1 MRTRHALIAVA
12 VTGLLTGAAMAQ
24 GWPDVFDPFQLLTL
38 NLEMDNADWQT
49 IQNDESLSIEVPA
62 DFWADGEEPI
72 LISVRRKSAD
82 PLTEGQGYIKVSLK
96 LDINEYVTGQ
106 DWHDLKK
113 LSLENGDD
121 EDVVSEGLAWQIER
135 LASGTQGYGYS
146 AGYTAW
152 VRLVINGVYTGVYV
166 NVEQRDKRFLENRGL
181 YTEGET
187 WLYKVSDVGQQ
198 ELKVGGPEDSPT
210 VEALCYLPFDPD
222 ETCPPPDL
230 AEDVPLYV
238 NMPGIL
244 TLMASD
250 AFQANGDALLSKG
263 KNFYFADFLDGT
275 TRMYFPW
282 DRDSSLSGGGVNDG
296 VYGEDSPGQGSP
308 YPALLD
314 VPEFRAQYNELFNDL
329 ICGPWSVESLVAVL
343 DAVEPVLTEAL
354 EADPNAIPDNGTVA
368 EQFDSLR
375 GWVADR
381 VAVVSGA
388 LEDFE
393 PCSSIYV
400 TLNELMADNFSTI
413 EDPDEP
419 GEFPD
424 WFEIYNPNAEE
435 VDLGG
440 VYITDDLANPT
451 KYQIPSGLTIA
462 AGEHLIFWAD
472 DDGTQGPTHTNF
484 QLAANGEEL
493 ALFDPDGVTEID
505 SIVFGP
511 QIPDVS
517 FGRYPDGLGSWDFM
531 ATPTPGATNAA
542 HNSPPS
548 IVDTMHTPA
557 APTNQDEVWVTA
569 GVTDT
574 DGTITDVTL
583 TYDAGSGS
591 VEVTMVDD
599 GAHQDG
605 AAGDDVY
612 GAQIP
617 AQPQDTLV
625 NYYLTATDDLGAV
638 SMDPLGAPGVT
649 HSYVVDYLPPM
660 LFINEFM
667 ASNTAAYE
675 DPENPGDFDDWIEIY
690 NGEAFDVDLGGR
702 YMTDDLALP
711 TKWQVPEGV
720 SVPAGGY
727 LIIWADDEPLQGD
740 THATFKLNS
749 GGEQIGLFDTDANG
763 NLAIDTLTFT
773 AQTTDISEGRFPD
786 GADCFTLFAGGT
798 PGASNVDPI
807 DPQDCSCETSDSD
820 GDGVSDCDDVCPG
833 GDDTIDEDMDGTPDD
848 CDGCPSDPNKTD
860 PGQCGCGVS
869 DDDTDNDGV
878 ADCNDVCPGGD
889 DTLDADMDG
898 TPDACDGC
906 PDDPN
911 KTDPGQ
917 CGCGV
922 SDDDSDSDGTADCND
937 GCPEDPNKT
946 DPGQCGCG
954 IADDDADNDGVAD
967 CNDLCPETPKGEP
980 VDEEGCENQPCDG
993 DANGDGTVDPLD
1005 AGFVLARFGCPVGT
1019 GDANCDIADQNDD
1032 GSVDPLDAGYVLARF
1047 GPCE

>member
-12 VTGLLTGAAMAQ
+12 VTGMLTGAATAQ

-38 NLEMDNADWQT
+38 NLEMDDADWQT
-49 IQNDESLSIEVPA
+49 IQNDESFSIEVPA

-82 PLTEGQGYIKVSLK
+82 PLGERERLGYIKVSLK

-106 DWHDLKK
+106 DWNDLKK

-121 EDVVSEGLAWQIER
+121 EDVVTEGLAWQIER

-146 AGYTAW
+146 AGHTAW

-166 NVEQRDKRFLENRGL
+166 NVEQRDKRFLENRDL
-181 YTEGET
+181 YTEGAT
-187 WLYKVSDVGQQ
+187 WLYKVSDVGEQV
-198 ELKVGGPEDSPT
+198 LKVGGPEDSPT

-238 NMPGIL
+238 NMQGIL

-250 AFQANGDALLSKG
+250 AFQANPDALLSKG

-275 TRMYFPW
+275 LRMYLPW
-282 DRDSSLSGGGVNDG
+282 DRDSSVSGGSVNDG
-296 VYGEDSPGQGSP
+296 IYTIGNSP
-308 YPALLD
+308 YAALLD
-314 VPEFRAQYNELFNDL
+314 VPEFRAQYNEIFSDL
-329 ICGPWSVESLVAVL
+329 ICGPWSAESLVAVL

-354 EADPNAIPDNGTVA
+354 EADPLAIPDGASVA
-368 EQFDSLR
+368 KHFEGLR
-375 GWVADR
+375 NWVTDR
-381 VAVVSGA
+381 VTVVMGEIEGFQSC
-388 LEDFE
+388 
-393 PCSSIYV
+393 PSIYV

-424 WFEIYNPNAEE
+424 WFEIYNPNADE

-440 VYITDDLANPT
+440 VYITDDLLNPT
-451 KYQIPSGLTIA
+451 KYQIPNGVTIP
-462 AGEHLIFWAD
+462 AGGHLLFWAD

-517 FGRYPDGLGSWDFM
+517 FGRYPDGVGSWDFM
-531 ATPTPGATNAA
+531 ADPTPGATNAG

-557 APTNQDEVWVTA
+557 APTNQDKVWVTA

-574 DGTITDVTL
+574 DGTIADVTL

-591 VEVTMVDD
+591 VEVTMLDD

-612 GAQIP
+612 GGQIP

-638 SMDPLGAPGVT
+638 STDPLGAPGVT
-649 HSYVVDYLPPM
+649 HSYVVDYVPPL

-667 ASNTAAYE
+667 ASNTAGYE
-675 DPENPGDFDDWIEIY
+675 DPENPGEFDDWIEIY

-749 GGEQIGLFDTDANG
+749 AGEQIGLFDSDANG
-763 NLAIDTLTFT
+763 NLGIDTLTYG

-807 DPQDCSCETSDSD
+807 DPEDCSCETSDSD

-848 CDGCPSDPNKTD
+848 CDGCP
-860 PGQCGCGVS
+860 
-869 DDDTDNDGV
+869 
-878 ADCNDVCPGGD
+878 
-889 DTLDADMDG
+889 
-898 TPDACDGC
+898 
-906 PDDPN
+906 DDPN
-911 KTDPGQ
+911 KTEPGE

-922 SDDDSDSDGTADCND
+922 ADDDSDGDGTADCND
-937 GCPEDPNKT
+937 GCPDDPDKT
-946 DPGQCGCG
+946 EPGECGCG
-954 IADDDADNDGVAD
+954 VADDDTDGDGVPD
-967 CNDLCPETPKGEP
+967 CIDLCPGTPEGKP
-980 VDEEGCENQPCDG
+980 VDDDGCEIQTCDG

-1019 GDANCDIADQNDD
+1019 GDPSCDIADQNDD
-1032 GSVDPLDAGYVLARF
+1032 GAVDPLDAGYVLARF